1 MAPHSSTLAWKIPWT
16 EEPGRLQSREPGGL
30 PSMGSHRVRHDWSD
44 LAAAAAVLNTSS
56 PRDLWDGCY
65 CRTLLNDMFLSP
77 VLCTWNCWGAALA
90 KGFEVTYLVLWPP
103 HAKSWFTAKDSNAG
117 RDGGQE
123 EKGTTEDEM
132 AGWHHQLNGRGFGWT
147 LEVSDGQGGLACCN
161 SLGRKESDMT
171 ERLNWTDLVL
181 ALSGAPTR
189 KALGP
194 STWQNF
200 GISRN
205 MFSLGFRCS
214 GMTSYHG
221 FHHTHILFIKGSQ
234 DNFSQ
239 KGLG

>member
-103 HAKSWFTAKDSNAG
+103 HAKSWFIGKDSNAG
-117 RDGGQE
+117 RDWGQE

-161 SLGRKESDMT
+161 SLGRKESDMI
-171 ERLNWTDLVL
+171 ERLNWTELILYWLCQELQQGKLWDLPPDRTL
-181 ALSGAPTR
+181 EFPEICF
-189 KALGP
+189 P
-194 STWQNF
+194 
-200 GISRN
+200 
-205 MFSLGFRCS
+205 
-214 GMTSYHG
+214 
-221 FHHTHILFIKGSQ
+221 
-234 DNFSQ
+234 
-239 KGLG
+239 